1 MVRSP
6 TPITTKS
13 LLKTVGGGFER
24 IADHRAGNASISLKD
39 ALMSGF
45 GMYSLKDSSLLE
57 FDERREKDENLKKIY
72 ELENVP
78 SDTQMRTILD
88 SVLPAGIKPIFKDV
102 YELVK
107 QNGVLEQMKFLGHY
121 FISLDGSGYYSS
133 NKIHCDNC
141 LERKNSKTGEITY
154 HHQMLAGAIVH
165 PDMETVIPLAPEP
178 IIKQDGEQKNDCE
191 RNAAKRFMAQLRADH
206 PDEPFIITEDALSAN
221 APHIR
226 ELNKYNLRFIVG
238 VKEGDHAFLFE
249 QVAKAQ
255 QAGQTTAYEIS
266 LKGVSHRFRF
276 INQLPLNA
284 SNQDVWVNFIE
295 YWEIKGNKTQHFCWV
310 TDLTVTK
317 INLFELMRG
326 GRARWKIENETF
338 NTLKN
343 QGYNFEHNY
352 GHGQQNLSVNF
363 ALLMMLAF
371 LVDQVQQL
379 AFPLFQA
386 VLKKEGSRKR
396 LWAHMRALFY
406 TLEFAS
412 LEDIFRALLYGYKVQ
427 GVVIL
432 GPT

>member
-1 MVRSP
+1 MVR
-6 TPITTKS
+6 PITTKS
-13 LLKTVGGGFER
+13 LLKTVRSSLGQIAEHRGGNR
-24 IADHRAGNASISLKD
+24 SISLTD

-45 GMYSLKDSSLLE
+45 GMFSLKDSSLLE
-57 FDERREKDENLKKIY
+57 FDDRRSKDKNLRKIY
-72 ELENVP
+72 GLEKVP

-88 SVLPAGIKPIFKDV
+88 PVSPEEIKPVFKDV
-102 YELVK
+102 YQVVK
-107 QNGVLEQMKFLGHY
+107 QNGVLEKMKYLGHY
-121 FISLDGSGYYSS
+121 LVSLDGSGYFSS
-133 NKIHCDNC
+133 NKINCGNC
-141 LERKNSKTGEITY
+141 LERKNSKTGEISY

-165 PDMETVIPLAPEP
+165 PDMATVIPLAPEP
-178 IIKQDGEQKNDCE
+178 IIKQDGETKNDCE

-206 PDEPFIITEDALSAN
+206 PDEPFIIIEDALSAN
-221 APHIR
+221 APHIKG
-226 ELNKYNLRFIVG
+226 LIKHKLRFILG
-238 VKEGDHAFLFE
+238 VKPGDHVFLFE
-249 QVAKAQ
+249 QVEQAH
-255 QAGQTTAYEIS
+255 QAGQTTAYEVTR
-266 LKGVSHRFRF
+266 KGVTHRFRF
-276 INQLPLNA
+276 INQVPLNG
-284 SNQDVWVNFIE
+284 SNQDVLVNFIE
-295 YWEIKGNKTQHFCWV
+295 YWEIKGDKVQHFCWI

-317 INLFELMRG
+317 INVFELMRG

-396 LWAHMRALFY
+396 LWQHMRALFY

-412 LEDIFRALLYGYKVQ
+412 LEDIFNALLYGYKVE
-427 GVVIL
+427 GVVIF

>member
-1 MVRSP
+1 MVR
-6 TPITTKS
+6 PITAKR
-13 LLKTVGGGFER
+13 LLKTVRSGFEQ
-24 IADHRAGNASISLKD
+24 IADHRAANGRISLSD

-45 GMYSLKDSSLLE
+45 GMFSLKDSSLLE
-57 FDERREKDENLKKIY
+57 FDERRSKDQNLKQIY
-72 ELENVP
+72 GLKDVP
-78 SDTQMRTILD
+78 SDTQLRTILD
-88 SVLPAGIKPIFKDV
+88 PVSPEGIKPIFKEV
-102 YELVK
+102 YQVVK
-107 QNGVLEQMKFLGHY
+107 QNGVLEQLKFVGHY
-121 FISLDGSGYYSS
+121 LVSVDGSGYFSS
-133 NKIHCDNC
+133 KTIHCGNC

-154 HHQMLAGAIVH
+154 HHQLLAGAIVH
-165 PDMETVIPLAPEP
+165 PDQETVVPLAPEP
-178 IIKQDGEQKNDCE
+178 IIKQDGETKNDCE

-221 APHIR
+221 APHLK
-226 ELNKYNLRFIVG
+226 ELKKHNLRFILG
-238 VKEGDHAFLFE
+238 VKAGDHAFLFE
-249 QVAKAQ
+249 QVAQAH
-255 QAGQTTAYEIS
+255 QAGQTTDYEVS
-266 LKGVSHRFRF
+266 HQGVTHRFRF
-276 INQLPLNA
+276 INQVPLNA
-284 SNQDVWVNFIE
+284 ANQEVLVNFIE
-295 YWEIKGNKTQHFCWV
+295 YWEIKGDKVQHFCWI

-317 INLFELMRG
+317 LNVFELMRG

-343 QGYNFEHNY
+343 QGYHFEHNY

-396 LWAHMRALFY
+396 LWQHLRALFY

-412 LEDIFRALLYGYKVQ
+412 LEDIFRALLYGYKVE
-427 GVVIL
+427 GVVIF

>member
-1 MVRSP
+1 
-6 TPITTKS
+6 
-13 LLKTVGGGFER
+13 LKTVRSRLGQIG
-24 IADHRAGNASISLKD
+24 DHRAANRSISLID

-45 GMYSLKDSSLLE
+45 GMFSLKDSSLLE
-57 FDERREKDENLKKIY
+57 FDDRRSKDENLKNIY
-72 ELENVP
+72 GLEKVP

-88 SVLPAGIKPIFKDV
+88 PVSPEEIKPVFKDV
-102 YELVK
+102 YQVVK
-107 QNGVLEQMKFLGHY
+107 QNGVLGKLKYLGHY
-121 FISLDGSGYYSS
+121 LVSLDGSGYFSS
-133 NKIHCDNC
+133 NTINCDNC
-141 LERKNSKTGEITY
+141 LERKNSKTGEISY

-165 PDMETVIPLAPEP
+165 PDLATVIPLAPEP
-178 IIKQDGEQKNDCE
+178 IIKQDGERKNDCE
-191 RNAAKRFMAQLRADH
+191 RNAAKRFMAQLRAGH

-226 ELNKYNLRFIVG
+226 GLKKHNLRFILG
-238 VKEGDHAFLFE
+238 VKPGDHVFLFE
-249 QVAKAQ
+249 QVAQAH
-255 QAGQTTAYEIS
+255 QAGLTTEYEVTR
-266 LKGVSHRFRF
+266 KNVTHRFRF
-276 INQLPLNA
+276 INQVPLNA
-284 SNQDVWVNFIE
+284 SNQDVLVNFIE
-295 YWEIKGNKTQHFCWV
+295 YWEIKGNKVQHFCWI

-317 INLFELMRG
+317 INVFDLMRG

-379 AFPLFQA
+379 AFPLFQV

-396 LWAHMRALFY
+396 LWQHRRALFY

-412 LEDIFRALLYGYKVQ
+412 LEDIFRALLYGYKVE
-427 GVVIL
+427 GVVIF

>member
-1 MVRSP
+1 MVRA
-6 TPITTKS
+6 ITTKN
-13 LLKTVGGGFER
+13 LLKTVRSGLEQ
-24 IADHRAGNASISLKD
+24 IADHRAANRSIRLSD

-45 GMYSLKDSSLLE
+45 GMFSLKDSSLLE
-57 FDERREKDENLKKIY
+57 FDDRRSKDENLRRIY
-72 ELENVP
+72 GLEQVP

-88 SVLPAGIKPIFKDV
+88 PVTPEEIKPVFKDV
-102 YELVK
+102 YQVVK
-107 QNGVLEQMKFLGHY
+107 QNGVLEQMKLLGY
-121 FISLDGSGYYSS
+121 YLVSLDGSGYYSS
-133 NKIHCDNC
+133 QKVHCANC

-154 HHQMLAGAIVH
+154 HHQMLAGAIAH
-165 PDMETVIPLAPEP
+165 PDKETVIPLAPEP
-178 IIKQDGEQKNDCE
+178 IIKQDGERKNDCE

-226 ELNKYNLRFIVG
+226 ELQKHNLRFILG

-249 QVAKAQ
+249 QVA
-255 QAGQTTAYEIS
+255 QADQVGQTTAYEVTRQ
-266 LKGVSHRFRF
+266 GVTHRFRF
-276 INQLPLNA
+276 INQVALNA
-284 SNQDVWVNFIE
+284 SNQDVLVNFIE
-295 YWEIKGNKTQHFCWV
+295 YWEIKGDKVQHFCWI

-317 INLFELMRG
+317 FNVFDLMRG

-363 ALLMMLAF
+363 AMLMMLAF

-396 LWAHMRALFY
+396 LWQHLRALFY
-406 TLEFAS
+406 TLEFGA
-412 LEDIFRALLYGYKVQ
+412 LEDIFSALLYGYKVE
-427 GVVIL
+427 GVVIF

>member
-1 MVRSP
+1 VRN
-6 TPITTKS
+6 
-13 LLKTVGGGFER
+13 GFEQ
-24 IADHRAGNASISLKD
+24 IADHRAANARISLSD

-45 GMYSLKDSSLLE
+45 GMFSLKDSSLLE
-57 FDERREKDENLKKIY
+57 FDKRRSKDQNLKQIY
-72 ELENVP
+72 GLKDVP
-78 SDTQMRTILD
+78 SDSQMRAILD
-88 SVLPAGIKPIFKDV
+88 PVSPEAIKPVFKAV
-102 YELVK
+102 YQVVK
-107 QNGVLEQMKFLGHY
+107 QNGVLEQMTYLGHY
-121 FISLDGSGYYSS
+121 LVSVDGSGYFSS
-133 NKIHCDNC
+133 NTIHCATC

-165 PDMETVIPLAPEP
+165 PDKETVSPLAPEP
-178 IIKQDGEQKNDCE
+178 IIKQDGQAKNDCE
-191 RNAAKRFMAQLRADH
+191 RNAAKRFMAQLRTDH

-221 APHIR
+221 APHIK
-226 ELNKYNLRFIVG
+226 ELKKHNLRFILG
-238 VKEGDHAFLFE
+238 VKAGDHTFLFE
-249 QVAKAQ
+249 QVEQAA
-255 QAGQTTAYEIS
+255 QAGRTTAYEVTD
-266 LKGVSHRFRF
+266 KGVTHRFRF
-276 INQLPLNA
+276 INQIPLNA
-284 SNQDVWVNFIE
+284 SNQEVLVNFIE
-295 YWEIKGNKTQHFCWV
+295 YWQIKADKVQHFCWI

-317 INLFELMRG
+317 INLFDLMRG

-396 LWAHMRALFY
+396 LWQHMRALFY

-412 LEDIFRALLYGYKVQ
+412 LEDIFRALLYGYKVE
-427 GVVIL
+427 GVVIF